1 MTSRQGFT
9 LTRADARRLLVCY
22 HFRAAPLATIVHRLG
37 TIQYDPLAPVGTNP
51 DLVLQARVSG
61 YRQGEWQDA
70 AYRRRLLVDGWD
82 KQASLIQPQEW
93 WAQAPFHRWFAR
105 RWNQRG
111 VDVGSPEARN
121 LVDQV
126 ERGGPATS
134 LELGDQRADPALRGS
149 WYGPKR
155 SRHLLKAL
163 WDSGRLM
170 THHRVG
176 GRHAYDLPERVLPQ
190 GAGMPDAAPDDALQ
204 RLVVRRVQAAGLL
217 RPAADGAVW
226 SLPCSRAERD
236 RIAARA
242 IAAGELIE
250 LDVEGVRHWATP
262 AALAVLDGVPGMSG
276 SEEPE
281 VRFLAPLDPLMW
293 DRGGVARLFG
303 FDYVWEVYKPQA
315 ERRWGYYVLPVLW
328 GERFV
333 ARFDAK
339 CQQGTLTLLAWHW
352 ESDIQ
357 PARLPDGLPEALRQA
372 ARHFLDY
379 LGATR
384 LVLPRGLG
392 REARR
397 AWQGARKKT

>member
-1 MTSRQGFT
+1 MNAQQRIT
-9 LTRADARRLLVCY
+9 LTRADARRLLVRY
-22 HFRAAPLATIVHRLG
+22 HFQAAPLATIVRRLG

-51 DLVLQARVSG
+51 DLVLQARVPG
-61 YRQGEWQDA
+61 YRQGDWQDA

-82 KQASLIQPQEW
+82 KQASLIRPEEW
-93 WAQAPFHRWFAR
+93 WAQAPFHRWFAQ
-105 RWNQRG
+105 RWRQRG
-111 VDVGSPEARN
+111 VDVDAPEARA

-163 WDSGRLM
+163 WDGGRLM

-176 GRHAYDLPERVLPQ
+176 GRHAYDLPERVLPS
-190 GAGMPDAAPDDALQ
+190 GANPIDATQDDALQ

-217 RPAADGAVW
+217 RPTADAAVW
-226 SLPCSRAERD
+226 SLPCPRAERD

-242 IAAGELIE
+242 IAGGELIE
-250 LDVEGVRHWATP
+250 LDVEGAGYWTTP
-262 AALAVLDGVPGMSG
+262 AALSTL
-276 SEEPE
+276 EETPDAASPMGPE

-303 FDYVWEVYKPQA
+303 FDYVWEVYKPQVQ
-315 ERRWGYYVLPVLW
+315 RRWGYYVLPVLW

-339 CQQGTLTLLAWHW
+339 CQQDTLTLLAWHW
-352 ESDIQ
+352 EPEIH
-357 PARLPDGLPEALRQA
+357 PVRLPDGLAEALRQA

-397 AWQGARKKT
+397 AWQGAVR

>member
-1 MTSRQGFT
+1 MTASQRLT
-9 LTRADARRLLVCY
+9 LTRADARRLLVRY
-22 HFRAAPLATIVHRLG
+22 HFRPAPLASVIRRLG
-37 TIQYDPLAPVGTNP
+37 TIQFDPLAPVGTNP
-51 DLVLQARVSG
+51 DLVLQARVPG
-61 YRQGEWQDA
+61 YRQGDWQQA
-70 AYRRRLLVDGWD
+70 AYGQRLLVDGWD
-82 KQASLIQPQEW
+82 KQASLIQPAEW

-105 RWNQRG
+105 RWQRRG
-111 VDVGSPEARN
+111 VDVDAPEARA
-121 LVDQV
+121 LVEQV
-126 ERGGPATS
+126 ERHGPSTS

-163 WDSGRLM
+163 WDAGHLM

-190 GAGMPDAAPDDALQ
+190 GADVADATDDEALQ

-226 SLPCSRAERD
+226 LLPCSRAERD

-242 IAAGELIE
+242 LARGALVELE
-250 LDVEGVRHWATP
+250 VDGTVYWTTP
-262 AALAVLDGVPGMSG
+262 EALAVLEAAPEPGPAMERG
-276 SEEPE
+276 

-315 ERRWGYYVLPVLW
+315 QRRWGYYVIPVLW

-339 CQQGTLTLLAWHW
+339 CQEGTLTLLAWHW
-352 ESDIQ
+352 EPDIL
-357 PARLPDGLPEALRQA
+357 PARLPEGLAESLEPA
-372 ARHFLDY
+372 ARHFLEY
-379 LGATR
+379 LGASR

-397 AWQGARKKT
+397 AWQRAAR

>member
-1 MTSRQGFT
+1 MTSQQGFT
-9 LTRADARRLLVCY
+9 LTRADTRRLLVRY

-93 WAQAPFHRWFAR
+93 WAQAPFHRWFAQ

-111 VDVGSPEARN
+111 VDVDSPEARN

-190 GAGMPDAAPDDALQ
+190 GTGTPDAAPDDALQ

-217 RPAADGAVW
+217 RPTADGAVW

-250 LDVEGVRHWATP
+250 LDVEGVRYWTTP
-262 AALAVLDGVPGMSG
+262 GALAVLEEAPGTVNPMV
-276 SEEPE
+276 PE

-315 ERRWGYYVLPVLW
+315 QRRWGYYVLPVLW

-397 AWQGARKKT
+397 AWQGARIKT

>member
-1 MTSRQGFT
+1 MTAQQGFT
-9 LTRADARRLLVCY
+9 LTRADARRLLVRY
-22 HFRAAPLATIVHRLG
+22 HFQPAPLATVIRRLG
-37 TIQYDPLAPVGTNP
+37 TIQFDPLAPVGTNP
-51 DLVLQARVSG
+51 DLVLQARVPG
-61 YRQGEWQDA
+61 YRRGDWLQA
-70 AYRRRLLVDGWD
+70 AYARRLLVDGWD
-82 KQASLIQPQEW
+82 KQASLIQPGEW

-105 RWNQRG
+105 RWRQRG
-111 VDVGSPEARN
+111 VDVAAPEARA
-121 LVDQV
+121 LIEQV
-126 ERGGPATS
+126 ARHGPATS

-163 WDSGRLM
+163 WDAGHLM

-176 GRHAYDLPERVLPQ
+176 GRHAYDLPERVLPP
-190 GAGMPDAAPDDALQ
+190 GARVADATPDDALQ

-217 RPAADGAVW
+217 RPSADAAVW
-226 SLPCSRAERD
+226 LLPCPRAERD

-242 IAAGELIE
+242 MARGELID
-250 LDVEGVRHWATP
+250 LDVEGTRYWTTP
-262 AALAVLDGVPGMSG
+262 AALAALDAAPGPAGPGGM
-276 SEEPE
+276 
-281 VRFLAPLDPLMW
+281 RFLAPLDPLIW

-315 ERRWGYYVLPVLW
+315 QRRWGYYVLPVLW

-339 CQQGTLTLLAWHW
+339 CQQGTLSLLAWHW
-352 ESDIQ
+352 EADIH
-357 PARLPDGLPEALRQA
+357 PARLPEGLAEALQRA
-372 ARHFLDY
+372 AGEFLDY

-384 LVLPRGLG
+384 VVLPRGLG

-397 AWQGARKKT
+397 AWQRAAR

>member
-1 MTSRQGFT
+1 MTAQQGFT
-9 LTRADARRLLVCY
+9 LTRADARRLLVRY
-22 HFRAAPLATIVHRLG
+22 HFQPAPLATVIRRLG
-37 TIQYDPLAPVGTNP
+37 TIQFDPLAPVGTNP
-51 DLVLQARVSG
+51 DLVLQARVPG
-61 YRQGEWQDA
+61 YRRGDWLQA
-70 AYRRRLLVDGWD
+70 AYARRLLVDGWD
-82 KQASLIQPQEW
+82 KQASLIQPGEW

-105 RWNQRG
+105 RWRQRG
-111 VDVGSPEARN
+111 VDVAAPEARA
-121 LVDQV
+121 LIEQV
-126 ERGGPATS
+126 ARHGPATS

-163 WDSGRLM
+163 WDAGHLM

-176 GRHAYDLPERVLPQ
+176 GRHAYDLPERVLPP
-190 GAGMPDAAPDDALQ
+190 GAREADATPDDALQ

-217 RPAADGAVW
+217 RPSADAAVW
-226 SLPCSRAERD
+226 LLPCPRAERD

-242 IAAGELIE
+242 MARGELID
-250 LDVEGVRHWATP
+250 LDVEGTRYWTTP
-262 AALAVLDGVPGMSG
+262 AALSRLDESPAPAGPGGM
-276 SEEPE
+276 
-281 VRFLAPLDPLMW
+281 RFLAPLDPLIW

-315 ERRWGYYVLPVLW
+315 QRRWGYYVLPVLW

-339 CQQGTLTLLAWHW
+339 CQQGTLSLLAWHW
-352 ESDIQ
+352 EADIH
-357 PARLPDGLPEALRQA
+357 PARLPEGLAEALQRA
-372 ARHFLDY
+372 AGEFLDY

-384 LVLPRGLG
+384 VVLPRGLG

-397 AWQGARKKT
+397 AWQRAAR

>member
-1 MTSRQGFT
+1 MTAPQRLT
-9 LTRADARRLLVCY
+9 LTRADAGRLLVRY
-22 HFRAAPLATIVHRLG
+22 HFRLAPLASVIHRLG
-37 TIQYDPLAPVGTNP
+37 TIQFDPLAPVGTNP
-51 DLVLQARVSG
+51 DLVLQARVPG
-61 YRQGEWQDA
+61 YRQGDWQQA
-70 AYRRRLLVDGWD
+70 AYGQRWLVDGWD
-82 KQASLIQPQEW
+82 KQASLIRPVEW

-105 RWNQRG
+105 RWQRRG
-111 VDVGSPEARN
+111 VDVEAPEARA
-121 LVDQV
+121 LVAQV
-126 ERGGPATS
+126 ERQGPSTS

-163 WDSGRLM
+163 WDAGHLM

-190 GAGMPDAAPDDALQ
+190 GAGMDDATDDEALQ

-226 SLPCSRAERD
+226 SLPCPRAERD

-242 IAAGELIE
+242 IARGELVE
-250 LDVEGVRHWATP
+250 LDMEGTTYWTTP
-262 AALAVLDGVPGMSG
+262 EALAVLEMAPDPAAAPAGEM
-276 SEEPE
+276 
-281 VRFLAPLDPLMW
+281 RFLAPLDPLMW
-293 DRGGVARLFG
+293 DRGGVARLFA

-315 ERRWGYYVLPVLW
+315 RRRWGYYVLPVLW

-333 ARFDAK
+333 ARFDAR
-339 CQQGTLTLLAWHW
+339 CQQGTLTILAWHW
-352 ESDIQ
+352 EPDIS
-357 PARLPDGLPEALRQA
+357 PARLPEGLAEALESA
-372 ARHFLDY
+372 AGAFLGY

-397 AWQGARKKT
+397 AWQRAAR

>member
-1 MTSRQGFT
+1 MTARQGFT
-9 LTRADARRLLVCY
+9 LTRAAARRLLVRY
-22 HFRAAPLATIVHRLG
+22 HFRPAPLATVIRRLG
-37 TIQYDPLAPVGTNP
+37 TIQFDPLAPVGTNP
-51 DLVLQARVSG
+51 DLVLQARVPG
-61 YRQGEWQDA
+61 YRRGDWLEA
-70 AYRRRLLVDGWD
+70 AYGQRWLVDGWD
-82 KQASLIQPQEW
+82 KQASLIQPGEW

-105 RWNQRG
+105 RWRQRG
-111 VDVGSPEARN
+111 VDVDASEARA
-121 LVDQV
+121 LVGQV
-126 ERGGPATS
+126 ERHGPATS

-163 WDSGRLM
+163 WDAGRLM

-190 GAGMPDAAPDDALQ
+190 GASEPEATDAEALQ

-217 RPAADGAVW
+217 RPSADDAVW
-226 SLPCSRAERD
+226 SLPCPRAERD

-242 IAAGELIE
+242 IARGALIE
-250 LDVEGVRHWATP
+250 LDVEGSAYWTTP
-262 AALAVLDGVPGMSG
+262 EALSMLEPDPVPSMERG
-276 SEEPE
+276 
-281 VRFLAPLDPLMW
+281 VRFLAPLDPLIW

-315 ERRWGYYVLPVLW
+315 QRRWGYYVLPVLW

-333 ARFDAK
+333 ARFDAR

-352 ESDIQ
+352 EPDIL
-357 PARLPDGLPEALRQA
+357 PARLPDGLAEALERA
-372 ARHFLDY
+372 AGEFLDY
-379 LGATR
+379 LGASR

-397 AWQGARKKT
+397 AWQRAAR

>member
-1 MTSRQGFT
+1 MTAPQRLT
-9 LTRADARRLLVCY
+9 LTPADARRLLVHY
-22 HFRAAPLATIVHRLG
+22 HFRPAPLASVIRRLG
-37 TIQYDPLAPVGTNP
+37 TIQFDPLAPVGTNP
-51 DLVLQARVSG
+51 DLVLQARVPG
-61 YRQGEWQDA
+61 YRQGDWQQA
-70 AYRRRLLVDGWD
+70 AYEQRWLVDGWD
-82 KQASLIQPQEW
+82 KQASLIQPAEW

-105 RWNQRG
+105 RWQHRG
-111 VDVGSPEARN
+111 VDVEAPEARA
-121 LVDQV
+121 LVEQV
-126 ERGGPATS
+126 ERHGPSTS

-163 WDSGRLM
+163 WDSGHLM

-190 GAGMPDAAPDDALQ
+190 GASMEEASDDEALQ

-226 SLPCSRAERD
+226 SLPCPRAERD

-242 IAAGELIE
+242 IASGALIE
-250 LDVEGVRHWATP
+250 LDVDGTTYWTTP
-262 AALAVLDGVPGMSG
+262 EALAALEDAAKPLASPSR
-276 SEEPE
+276 E

-293 DRGGVARLFG
+293 DRGGVARLFA
-303 FDYVWEVYKPQA
+303 FDYVWEVYKPEAQ
-315 ERRWGYYVLPVLW
+315 RRWGYYVVPVLW

-333 ARFDAK
+333 ARFDAR
-339 CQQGTLTLLAWHW
+339 CQQGTLTILSWHW
-352 ESDIQ
+352 ESDIT
-357 PARLPDGLPEALRQA
+357 PARLSEGLAEALEPA
-372 ARHFLDY
+372 ARAFLGY

-397 AWQGARKKT
+397 AWQRAAR